1 MTNLEIINDEI
12 AKLENQ
18 QINYNIL
25 QNLANLY
32 TVRDN
37 LTNSEPV
44 KLSDANSEF
53 LNAVNGVNYNT
64 LLSLLDEHM
73 EIIKMLF
80 PTEYNAVISKI
91 LEMKKG

>member
-12 AKLENQ
+12 AKLETQ

-44 KLSDANSEF
+44 KLSDTNSEF
-53 LNAVNGVNYNT
+53 LNAVNGVNYNS